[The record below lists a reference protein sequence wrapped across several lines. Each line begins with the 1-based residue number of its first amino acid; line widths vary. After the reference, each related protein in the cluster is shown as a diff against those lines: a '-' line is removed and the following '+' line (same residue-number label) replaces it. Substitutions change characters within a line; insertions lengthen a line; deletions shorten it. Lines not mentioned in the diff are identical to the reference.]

1 MALPIRHDPPIITL
15 TTDFGQQ
22 DGYVGAMQG
31 VILTICPTAT
41 IVPLSHQISPQEVQ
55 GAAFVLYQ
63 AFNYYPPH
71 TVHCVVVDPG
81 VGSKRRAIAVRTSHG
96 IFVGPDNGL
105 FSLVLSG
112 ENINVLEAITLTNP
126 AYQLSEVS
134 ATFHGRDIFAPAAAH
149 IANGVHLSHL
159 GPPAI
164 NLVRL
169 EYGATVY
176 PRGQEFE
183 SQIIHIDHFGNLILN
198 LTLPDITDPE
208 QVSFVI
214 KDTVI
219 ESLKYTFADVE
230 ENRLLAY
237 VGSTQDHIEIA
248 VRNGNAAKRLNVQTG
263 DTVTV
268 RFG

>member
-1 MALPIRHDPPIITL
+1 MALPVRHDPPIITL

-31 VILTICPTAT
+31 VILTICPSAT
-41 IVPLSHQISPQEVQ
+41 VVPLSHQIAPQDVR

-63 AFNYYPPH
+63 AFSYYPPH

-81 VGSKRRAIAVRTSHG
+81 VGSKRRAIAVRTNQG
-96 IFVGPDNGL
+96 IFVGPDNGV

-112 ENINVLEAITLTNP
+112 ENVNVLEAITLTNP
-126 AYQLSEVS
+126 GYQLANVS

-149 IANGVHLSHL
+149 IANRVHLSHL

-169 EYGATVY
+169 DYGATVQ
-176 PRGQEFE
+176 PKGQEFDCR
-183 SQIIHIDHFGNLILN
+183 IIHIDHFGNLILN
-198 LTLPDITDPE
+198 LTLSDITDPE
-208 QVSFVI
+208 QISFII
-214 KDTVI
+214 KDTEI
-219 ESLKYTFADVE
+219 ESLNYTFADVA
-230 ENRLLAY
+230 ENQFLAY
-237 VGSTQDHIEIA
+237 VGSTQDHLEIA
-248 VRNGNAAKRLNVQTG
+248 VRNGNAAKRLNVQAG
-263 DTVTV
+263 DTVKV